1 MLVPFSQPRQRRY
14 SSSDI
19 ADLRGKRKS
28 RRNSTP
34 NGAYAALAALAKR
47 RNGGGNLPP
56 QQKGEGV
63 SGDINHRTVVM

>member
-1 MLVPFSQPRQRRY
+1 MQKRQRRY

-34 NGAYAALAALAKR
+34 NGAYAALAALAR
-47 RNGGGNLPP
+47 RRKDNPH
-56 QQKGEGV
+56 KGL
-63 SGDINHRTVVM
+63 SGDINHKTVVM